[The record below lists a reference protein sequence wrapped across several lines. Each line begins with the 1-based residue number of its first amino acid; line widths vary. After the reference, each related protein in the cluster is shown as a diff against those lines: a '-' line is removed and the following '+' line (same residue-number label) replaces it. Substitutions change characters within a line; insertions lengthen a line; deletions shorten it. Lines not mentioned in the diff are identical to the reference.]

1 MTIAGSGGRLAALD
15 AAKGLAIMLV
25 VWGHVVARDI
35 KPAGNDWYPW
45 VNARLYAFHMT
56 FFFFLAGYA
65 YFYKPHS
72 DWMGKWRRTALRL
85 VPAYLL
91 FSLLVL
97 VAKQVAVRFAPVDRP
112 LGALADELLQQML
125 YPTLGF
131 ASFLWFIV
139 VVLLVQ
145 AATPLLLGAVRGRL
159 AVALALAA
167 ALHLLSVSGHVT
179 DLFALKEFCRYL
191 LFFLL
196 GAWAVQHQASFN
208 AMCGRW
214 YGWALSLLAALLLL
228 PMVWLPTIAGALSLP
243 ALFGLSQALC
253 QRGRGGWLIFLGLN
267 SFTIYLMN
275 SLCLGLGRVVV
286 LRTVGWDDWR
296 FPPLALLLLALG
308 LLGPIAVQRLLLSRQ
323 PYLNRITR

>member
-1 MTIAGSGGRLAALD
+1 VTLPGGGGRLAALD

-56 FFFFLAGYA
+56 FFFFLAGCA
-65 YFYKPHS
+65 YFFRPAS
-72 DWMGKWRRTALRL
+72 DWLGKWRRTASRL

-97 VAKQVAVRFAPVDRP
+97 LAKQVAARFAPVDRP
-112 LGALADELLQQML
+112 VGALAAELLQQVL

-139 VVLLVQ
+139 VLLLVQ
-145 AATPLLLGAVRGRL
+145 VAAPLLLLAVRGRL
-159 AVALALAA
+159 APALAIAA
-167 ALHLLSVSGHVT
+167 VLHLLSVSGQVP
-179 DLFALKEFCRYL
+179 DLFALNEFCRYL
-191 LFFLL
+191 VFFLL
-196 GAWAVQHQASFN
+196 GAWALQHPAAFT
-208 AMCGRW
+208 AMCRRW
-214 YGWALSLLAALLLL
+214 YVWAMPLLAALLLL
-228 PMVWLPTIAGALSLP
+228 PAAWLPTIAGTLSLP
-243 ALFGLSQALC
+243 VLYGLSQALC
-253 QRGRGGWLIFLGLN
+253 QRGRGGWLVFLGLN

-275 SLCLGLGRVVV
+275 SLCMGLGRAVVI
-286 LRTVGWDDWR
+286 RTVGWDDWR
-296 FPPLALLLLALG
+296 FLPVALLLLVIG